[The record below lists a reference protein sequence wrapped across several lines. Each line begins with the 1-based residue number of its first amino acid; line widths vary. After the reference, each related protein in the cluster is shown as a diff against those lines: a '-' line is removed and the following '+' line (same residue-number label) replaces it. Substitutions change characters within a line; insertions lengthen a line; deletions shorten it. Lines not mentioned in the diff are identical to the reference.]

1 MPEARGR
8 NYCGDIGS
16 TSVKPAS
23 PGLPDDEGVNCYQA
37 RKWAGSAKQEAG

>member
-8 NYCGDIGS
+8 DYYGDIRS

-23 PGLPDDEGVNCYQA
+23 PGLPDDEGVNWYQA